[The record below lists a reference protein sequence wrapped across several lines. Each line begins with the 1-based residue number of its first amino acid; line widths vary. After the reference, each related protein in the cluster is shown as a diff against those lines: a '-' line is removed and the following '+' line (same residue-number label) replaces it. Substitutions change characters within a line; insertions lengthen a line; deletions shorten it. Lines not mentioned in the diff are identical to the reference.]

1 MRILAADTSTKT
13 GSVAVVE
20 DESLVAEYT
29 LNVSET
35 HSARL
40 MPTIDRV
47 LNDAELGIE
56 DIDALAIAIG
66 PGSFTGL
73 RIGLATFKGLALAAE
88 KKLVA
93 VPTLDALASSI
104 SFSDHIV
111 CPILDARMGE
121 VYAALY
127 KFSDGLCEKVSKD
140 MVLAVEDLFREVD
153 GKVVILGDGIALHR
167 DRIVAVLG
175 ERAVFAPQ
183 RLWIPRA
190 VNVAAI
196 ARSRVERGDS
206 DDIGALEPIYLRQ
219 SEAERKWG
227 KRKQK

>member
-1 MRILAADTSTKT
+1 MIILAADTSTKT
-13 GSVAVVE
+13 GSVALVE
-20 DESLVAEYT
+20 DEAPIAEYT

-47 LNDAELGIE
+47 LTDCGMEIA
-56 DIDALAIAIG
+56 DVDALAIAIG

-93 VPTLDALASSI
+93 VPTLDALAESLA
-104 SFSDHIV
+104 FSRHIV
-111 CPILDARMGE
+111 CPILDARMDE
-121 VYAALY
+121 VYAAFY
-127 KFSDGLCEKVSKD
+127 RFNDGLCEKLSED
-140 MVLAVEDLFREVD
+140 MVVPVEELFREVD
-153 GKVVILGDGIALHR
+153 EAVVILGDGIPLYR
-167 DRIVAVLG
+167 DRIVATLG

-183 RLWIPRA
+183 RLWMPRA
-190 VNVAAI
+190 VNVAAL
-196 ARSRVERGDS
+196 AKSRLDKGES
-206 DDIGALEPIYLRQ
+206 DDIDTLEPIYLRK

-227 KRKQK
+227 KGKKK

>member
-1 MRILAADTSTKT
+1 MRILAADTSTII
-13 GSVAVVE
+13 GSVALVE
-20 DESLVAEYT
+20 NESPIGEYT

-47 LNDAELGIE
+47 LADCGMEIAEV
-56 DIDALAIAIG
+56 DALAIAIG

-104 SFSDHIV
+104 SFSEHMV

-121 VYAALY
+121 VYAASY
-127 KFSDGLCEKVSKD
+127 RFRDGACEKLSKD
-140 MVLAVEDLFREVD
+140 AVLSVEELFGEVD
-153 GKVVILGDGIALHR
+153 ETVVLLGDGIPLYR
-167 DRIVAVLG
+167 DRIVAILG
-175 ERAVFAPQ
+175 ERAIFAPR
-183 RLWIPRA
+183 RLWMPRA
-190 VNVAAI
+190 VNVAVI
-196 ARSRVERGDS
+196 AKSRLDKGES
-206 DDIGALEPIYLRQ
+206 DDIDTLEPMYLRK

-227 KRKQK
+227 KSKRS